1 MYTKYNAVLRDIGQL
16 RLRADGTSS
25 RTISE
30 KEIGDELCNLV
41 KDRRQNEK
49 SSDMDKQA
57 SDTCGNL
64 YTTTLHVI
72 NSSVI
77 KLGKLHRAQ
86 PVYRGIARRTLQKHL
101 MRKDEQTNTRG
112 GIEFGFMSCSKIR
125 HEAERYSYEGAS
137 GDPNATPIL
146 WEVSTGMIDRGAD
159 LSWLSQYPHEEEV
172 LFPALTGLEF
182 ISHRVDTHG
191 HSARLL
197 VTVRPS
203 VNHNSLTIEKVATA
217 PGPSAPRSSTPRWA
231 PLGPAAVLLVASY

>member
-125 HEAERYSYEGAS
+125 HEADRYSYEGAS

-203 VNHNSLTIEKVATA
+203 VNHNSLMIEKVATA
-217 PGPSAPRSSTPRWA
+217 PRIPSLLYSLLLS
-231 PLGPAAVLLVASY
+231 VLSVGS